1 MFESCRRFYFRSYH
15 CVTFLN
21 QVDWIFGSSNQ
32 NHHPHINFPC
42 WNHLKPPIG
51 SWSHR
56 HVMFAD
62 LSVVNYPW
70 QVTPSRFFSDISC
83 IPLWLRRLKGGNLSL
98 VPSEDSRGKS
108 ETPLSLYILHGGDVS
123 RIEGVTT
130 TIDAEICWML
140 YIILHHQGGDACSI
154 ISFIGLT
161 WRALLP
167 WIIRI

>member
-1 MFESCRRFYFRSYH
+1 M
-15 CVTFLN
+15 N
-21 QVDWIFGSSNQ
+21 GSTNQ

-42 WNHLKPPIG
+42 WNHVKPPIG

-56 HVMFAD
+56 RGLLTD
-62 LSVVNYPW
+62 LSAMTHPW
-70 QVTPSRFFSDISC
+70 PVTPGRFFSDISC

-154 ISFIGLT
+154 KSFIGLT
-161 WRALLP
+161 WRTLLP
-167 WIIRI
+167 WIILI